1 MNHSQDIFEM
11 SSEGRMMA
19 QEQRRLQLK
28 TGHLAFFLQ
37 DCHTAKERRSV
48 ISINFQITPV

>member
-1 MNHSQDIFEM
+1 MNNNQDIFEM

-28 TGHLAFFLQ
+28 TGHLALFLQ
-37 DCHTAKERRSV
+37 DCYTAKEGGSV
-48 ISINFQITPV
+48 IGINF